1 LDEDASAVKLRS
13 ARSSEKQF
21 QTTLCFVFAGVL
33 VAEVEF
39 KNRQKSKDSP
49 LDETSFSPILPPM

>member
-1 LDEDASAVKLRS
+1 MKLSKSTRLQDF
-13 ARSSEKQF
+13 RSSESGF

-39 KNRQKSKDSP
+39 KNG
-49 LDETSFSPILPPM
+49 